1 MVNLR
6 DLQYAV
12 AVAEERHFGR
22 AAERCHV
29 SQPTLSGQVRKL
41 EESLGVTLFER
52 TSRSVAVTAVGET
65 ILRHARRALAE
76 AAQIEAIARARRDP
90 LAGPLRLGVIPTV
103 SPYLMP
109 LVLGR
114 LKQRFPAL
122 TPVLFEEVT
131 EALLARVAAHEIDA
145 AVIATT
151 PAAPELACLPL
162 FDEPFWVAYPEGHPL
177 GDVAEIGEADLA
189 GADLLLLTDG
199 HCLRDQVLKVCARP
213 REATGPSGEARFADL
228 RASSLETLLNMVAAG
243 FGCTLVPAL
252 AVRGGELAGRGIV
265 ARPLRLA
272 TAVRPVALWYRR
284 TFPQPALLKAV
295 ADVMVAALPQ
305 TVTARRAPSPE
316 PSHPDAASRVTA

>member
-1 MVNLR
+1 MVNFR

-29 SQPTLSGQVRKL
+29 SQPTLSGQVRKM
-41 EESLGVTLFER
+41 EENLGITLFER
-52 TSRSVAVTAVGET
+52 TSRSVVTTPLGEEV
-65 ILRHARRALAE
+65 LMHARRALAE
-76 AAQIEAIARARRDP
+76 AAQIEEIARAHRDP
-90 LAGPLRLGVIPTV
+90 MAGPLRLGVIPTV

-109 LVLGR
+109 LALGP
-114 LKQRFPAL
+114 LKQRYPEL

-131 EALLARVAAHEIDA
+131 EALLARLAAHEIDA

-151 PAAPELACLPL
+151 PNAPELAALPL

-177 GDVAEIGEADLA
+177 GALAEITEADLA
-189 GADLLLLTDG
+189 AADLLLLTDG
-199 HCLRDQVLKVCARP
+199 HCLRDQVLEVCARP
-213 REATGPSGEARFADL
+213 RQGGGPNADRRFADL

-252 AVRGGELAGRGIV
+252 AVRGDELASRGVV

-272 TAVRPVALWYRR
+272 SAVRPVALWHRR
-284 TFPQPALLKAV
+284 SFPQPQLLQAV
-295 ADVMVAALPQ
+295 ADVMVAALPR
-305 TVTARRAPSPE
+305 TVTPRRQVVAG
-316 PSHPDAASRVTA
+316 SRVTE

>member
-1 MVNLR
+1 MVNFR

-41 EESLGVTLFER
+41 EESLGVNLFER
-52 TSRSVAVTAVGET
+52 TSRSVAVTVAGET
-65 ILRHARRALAE
+65 ILRHARLALAE

-114 LKQRFPAL
+114 LKQRFPEL

-131 EALLARVAAHEIDA
+131 EALLARLAAHEIDA

-151 PAAPELACLPL
+151 PEAPELASLPL
-162 FDEPFWVAYPEGHPL
+162 FDEPFWAAYPEGHPL
-177 GDVAEIGEADLA
+177 GDLAEIAEADLA

-199 HCLRDQVLKVCARP
+199 HCLRDQVLEVCARP
-213 REATGPSGEARFADL
+213 REGVGQRFADL

-252 AVRGGELAGRGIV
+252 AVRDGELAGRGIV
-265 ARPLRLA
+265 ARPLTLA
-272 TAVRPVALWYRR
+272 TAARPVALWYRR
-284 TFPQPALLKAV
+284 SFPQPALLEAV
-295 ADVMVAALPQ
+295 ADVMVSALPE
-305 TVTARRAPSPE
+305 TVMPRRQAA
-316 PSHPDAASRVTA
+316 AASRVTA

>member
-1 MVNLR
+1 MVNFR

-52 TSRSVAVTAVGET
+52 TSRSVAVTAVGEEVV
-65 ILRHARRALAE
+65 RHARLALAQ
-76 AAQIEAIARARRDP
+76 AAQIEDIARAHRDP

-114 LKQRFPAL
+114 LKQRYPDL
-122 TPVLFEEVT
+122 TPVLVEEVT
-131 EALLARVAAHEIDA
+131 ESLLERLAAHEIDA

-151 PAAPELACLPL
+151 PAAPELAALPL
-162 FDEPFWVAYPEGHPL
+162 FDEPFWVAYPPGHRL
-177 GDVAEIGEADLA
+177 AALAEITEADLA
-189 GADLLLLTDG
+189 DIDLLLLTDG
-199 HCLRDQVLKVCARP
+199 HCLRDQVLEVCARP
-213 REATGPSGEARFADL
+213 RQIVGQRFADL

-252 AVRGGELAGRGIV
+252 AVRGPQLANRGVI
-265 ARPLRLA
+265 ARPLKLA
-272 TAVRPVALWYRR
+272 TATRPVALWYRR
-284 TFPQPALLKAV
+284 SFPQPGMMEAV
-295 ADVMVAALPQ
+295 ADVMVAGLPE
-305 TVTARRAPSPE
+305 TVVLRRAPLPAL
-316 PSHPDAASRVTA
+316 PHAVAASRVTV

>member
-1 MVNLR
+1 MVNFR

-52 TSRSVAVTAVGET
+52 TSRSVAVTAVGEEVV
-65 ILRHARRALAE
+65 RHARLALAQ
-76 AAQIEAIARARRDP
+76 AAQIEDIARAHRDP

-114 LKQRFPAL
+114 LKQRYPDL
-122 TPVLFEEVT
+122 TPVLVEEVT
-131 EALLARVAAHEIDA
+131 ESLLERLAAHEIDA

-151 PAAPELACLPL
+151 PAAPELAALPL
-162 FDEPFWVAYPEGHPL
+162 FDEPFWVAYPPGHRL
-177 GDVAEIGEADLA
+177 AALAEITEADLA
-189 GADLLLLTDG
+189 DIDLLLLTDG
-199 HCLRDQVLKVCARP
+199 HCLRDQVLEVCARP
-213 REATGPSGEARFADL
+213 RQIVGQRFADL

-252 AVRGGELAGRGIV
+252 AVRGPQLANRGVI
-265 ARPLRLA
+265 ARPLKLA
-272 TAVRPVALWYRR
+272 TATRPVALWYRR
-284 TFPQPALLKAV
+284 SFPQPGMMEAV
-295 ADVMVAALPQ
+295 ADVMVAGLPE
-305 TVTARRAPSPE
+305 TVVLRRAPLPAL
-316 PSHPDAASRVTA
+316 PHAAAASRVTV

>member
-1 MVNLR
+1 MVNFR

-52 TSRSVAVTAVGET
+52 TSRSVAVTAVGAT
-65 ILRHARRALAE
+65 ILQHARRALE
-76 AAQIEAIARARRDP
+76 QAAQIEDIARARRDP
-90 LAGPLRLGVIPTV
+90 MAGPLRLGVIPTV

-109 LVLGR
+109 LVLGA
-114 LKQRFPAL
+114 LKQRYPAL

-131 EALLARVAAHEIDA
+131 ESLLERLAAHEIDA
-145 AVIATT
+145 AVLATT
-151 PAAPELACLPL
+151 PDAPELASLPL
-162 FDEPFWVAYPEGHPL
+162 FDEPFWVACPRDHPL
-177 GDVAEIGEADLA
+177 SGLPEIAEADLA
-189 GADLLLLTDG
+189 DVDLLLLTDG

-213 REATGPSGEARFADL
+213 RETAGHRFADL

-252 AVRGGELAGRGIV
+252 AVRSPHLNNAEVVI
-265 ARPLRLA
+265 RPLRLA
-272 TAVRPVALWYRR
+272 TAVRPVGLWFRR
-284 TFPQPALLKAV
+284 SFPQPRLIEAL
-295 ADVMVAALPQ
+295 ADVMVAGLPETVTPRRLPQ
-305 TVTARRAPSPE
+305 AAP
-316 PSHPDAASRVTA
+316 AASS

>member
-1 MVNLR
+1 MVNFR

-41 EESLGVTLFER
+41 EESLGVILFER
-52 TSRSVAVTAVGET
+52 TSRSVAVTAVGEEVV
-65 ILRHARRALAE
+65 RHARLALAQ
-76 AAQIEAIARARRDP
+76 AAQIEDIARAYRDP

-114 LKQRFPAL
+114 LKQRYPDL
-122 TPVLFEEVT
+122 TPVLVEDVT
-131 EALLARVAAHEIDA
+131 ESLLERLAAHEIDA

-151 PAAPELACLPL
+151 PAAPELAALPL
-162 FDEPFWVAYPEGHPL
+162 FDEPFWVAYPPGHRL
-177 GDVAEIGEADLA
+177 AALAEITEADLA
-189 GADLLLLTDG
+189 DIDLLLLTDG
-199 HCLRDQVLKVCARP
+199 HCLRDQVLEVCARP
-213 REATGPSGEARFADL
+213 RQIAGQRFADL

-252 AVRGGELAGRGIV
+252 AVRGPQLANRGVI
-265 ARPLRLA
+265 ARPLKLA
-272 TAVRPVALWYRR
+272 TATRPVALWYRR
-284 TFPQPALLKAV
+284 SFPQPGMMEAV
-295 ADVMVAALPQ
+295 ADVMVAGLPE
-305 TVTARRAPSPE
+305 TVVLRRAPLPAL
-316 PSHPDAASRVTA
+316 PHAVAASRVTV